1 MHEEAT
7 KSAFEE
13 ATLEERSNLLQP
25 VPLPSNY
32 ENNKPAS
39 NDIKVEE
46 SSCVH
51 KIKTEINDGLFP
63 SNKLDKEGFCERFDY
78 ILVQWT
84 GRSDFGLNGYGWI
97 FKLVLWCLR

>member
-1 MHEEAT
+1 MHKEAT
-7 KSAFEE
+7 KTVEE
-13 ATLEERSNLLQP
+13 ATLEERSNLI
-25 VPLPSNY
+25 PLVSAPQSCDD
-32 ENNKPAS
+32 KPAS
-39 NDIKVEE
+39 NDHKVEE

-78 ILVQWT
+78 ILVQWI